1 MVDDFCVRFSVKNNF
16 STDSIGLSHNFN
28 REKKIFIKNSMGTK
42 EYNYWKLGITKHK
55 EDNHIGF
62 EFKLTIPRG
71 EATTI
76 YNIVRNKPVDRFNSK
91 ENNRR
96 MMIGA
101 WDTIRVKEFWRSTVW
116 VGFATLTILFR
127 ISYFFSI

>member
-1 MVDDFCVRFSVKNNF
+1 MVDDFRVSFSVKNNL
-16 STDSIGLSHNFN
+16 STGSIGLSHNFN

-71 EATTI
+71 ETTTI
-76 YNIVRNKPVDRFNSK
+76 YNFVRNKPVDRFNSK
-91 ENNRR
+91 ENYHR

-101 WDTIRVKEFWRSTVW
+101 WDTIRVKEF
-116 VGFATLTILFR
+116 
-127 ISYFFSI
+127 

>member
-71 EATTI
+71 ETTTI
-76 YNIVRNKPVDRFNSK
+76 YNFVRNKPVDRFNSK
-91 ENNRR
+91 ENYHR

-101 WDTIRVKEFWRSTVW
+101 WDTIRAKEF
-116 VGFATLTILFR
+116 
-127 ISYFFSI
+127 